1 MLQSGTIGIDSMQ
14 RSTLCVSKNELVQ
27 IRCVD
32 PLMQIEGIS
41 GIKFSILPEETHGSS
56 MEYPPVDKDAL
67 AKHILEVLQGQAFT
81 VFQTAVVSFHSV
93 RVCVQVFEMETE
105 STDLK
110 VALCMGKHPRLGAKS
125 ALQKLDEAQL
135 EVIWRRQ
142 VASSGDK
149 LALLDGNSVV
159 MCSFH
164 SETRSPVIHDQDL
177 HSSFRAEGI
186 GGKLHPSLDN
196 RNGHISHTIDGGR
209 FSPANLSDASGDVP
223 LSVARREDRLS
234 PIHTAPS
241 APPVF
246 VPEHPQSHHK
256 VLRPSLPNCPTE
268 S

>member
-1 MLQSGTIGIDSMQ
+1 M
-14 RSTLCVSKNELVQ
+14 
-27 IRCVD
+27 
-32 PLMQIEGIS
+32 
-41 GIKFSILPEETHGSS
+41 
-56 MEYPPVDKDAL
+56 DKDAL

-125 ALQKLDEAQL
+125 ALQQLDEAQL

-142 VASSGDK
+142 VASGGDK

-164 SETRSPVIHDQDL
+164 CETRSPVIHDQDL
-177 HSSFRAEGI
+177 HNSFRAEGI
-186 GGKLHPSLDN
+186 RGKLHPSLDN

-223 LSVARREDRLS
+223 LPVARREDRLS

-246 VPEHPQSHHK
+246 VPEHPKSHNK
-256 VLRPSLPNCPTE
+256 VIRPSPPNCPSE
-268 S
+268 SKINRGSLVCQCAHSPSPPPSVRQQQITSVCTCVGISHLPFWFHGLCKHVFESL